1 MGSQSL
7 GTQYLRFMAIPLSYN
22 FRNLRVRKT
31 TTVMTALGIAL
42 TVAVLLGILAMV
54 AGLRSALQSS
64 GNPLQMIVVRKNSA
78 SELSSQVAREAISA
92 IRFKE
97 GIQKFADG
105 EPMVSGEIVTVM
117 NLPRKNNPEG
127 ANVTIRGLSQGGVK
141 MRPEIRMLSGRW
153 FEPGQREVAVGKSI
167 ATRFVSA
174 AMGDSLRFGR
184 GDWKIV
190 GVFDAGKTAFDS
202 EIWGDLNQIAT
213 DFNRNELM
221 SSALVRAVDPIS
233 LQALKN
239 SMADDQRLYLEAKTE
254 TEYYAAQTTTARPVE
269 FLGTF
274 VAVIMAIG
282 SSFAAMNTM
291 YAAVARRARE
301 IGTLRILGFSRG
313 SILLSFV
320 FESLLLSLLGGLLGI
335 LLVLPLN
342 GLESGIGNN
351 VTFSETGFDFRIT
364 PAIIGIGLEFRNAD
378 GDSRR
383 TAAGAQCFQGRYSHG
398 TQGTLREG
406 RSTNVEVRMS
416 NWRRVDQLMRKWEPL
431 SERRL
436 WFRIERER
444 HWDSGSHSPVPFSRE
459 CFMPPSDDVR

>member
-1 MGSQSL
+1 
-7 GTQYLRFMAIPLSYN
+7 MAIPLSYN

-64 GNPLQMIVVRKNSA
+64 GNPLQMIVMRKNSP
-78 SELSSQVAREAISA
+78 SELSSQIAREAISA

-97 GIQKFADG
+97 GIQKFPDG

-127 ANVTIRGLSQGGVK
+127 ANVTIRGLSQTGVK

-167 ATRFVSA
+167 AARFVSA

-213 DFNRNELM
+213 DFNRNEVL
-221 SSALVRAVDPIS
+221 SSALVRAVDPIT

-239 SMADDQRLYLEAKTE
+239 SMADDQRLYLEAKVE
-254 TEYYAAQTTTARPVE
+254 SDYYSAQTTTARPVE
-269 FLGTF
+269 ILGTF

-335 LLVLPLN
+335 LLVRPLN

-364 PAIIGIGLEFRNAD
+364 PAIIGIGLSFATVMGILGGLLPARSASKAD
-378 GDSRR
+378 IL
-383 TAAGAQCFQGRYSHG
+383 AA
-398 TQGTLREG
+398 LRE
-406 RSTNVEVRMS
+406 
-416 NWRRVDQLMRKWEPL
+416 L
-431 SERRL
+431 
-436 WFRIERER
+436 
-444 HWDSGSHSPVPFSRE
+444 
-459 CFMPPSDDVR
+459 

>member
-1 MGSQSL
+1 
-7 GTQYLRFMAIPLSYN
+7 MAIPLSYN

-54 AGLRSALQSS
+54 AGLKSALQSS
-64 GNPLQMIVVRKNSA
+64 GNPLQIIVMRKNSP
-78 SELSSQVAREAISA
+78 SELSSQIAREAISA

-97 GIQKFADG
+97 GIQKFPDG
-105 EPMVSGEIVTVM
+105 EPLVSGEIVTVM

-127 ANVTIRGLSQGGVK
+127 ANVTIRGLAQTGVK

-153 FEPGQREVAVGKSI
+153 FEPGQREVTVGKSI
-167 ATRFVSA
+167 ATRFVNA
-174 AMGDSLRFGR
+174 ALGDSLRFGR

-190 GVFDAGKTAFDS
+190 GVFDAGRTAFDS

-213 DFNRNELM
+213 DFNRNEVM

-233 LQALKN
+233 LEALKN

-269 FLGTF
+269 FLGMF
-274 VAVIMAIG
+274 VAVIMAVG

-335 LLVLPLN
+335 LLVVPLN

-364 PAIIGIGLEFRNAD
+364 PAIIGIGLSFATLMGILGGLLPARSASKAD
-378 GDSRR
+378 IL
-383 TAAGAQCFQGRYSHG
+383 AA
-398 TQGTLREG
+398 LRE
-406 RSTNVEVRMS
+406 
-416 NWRRVDQLMRKWEPL
+416 L
-431 SERRL
+431 
-436 WFRIERER
+436 
-444 HWDSGSHSPVPFSRE
+444 
-459 CFMPPSDDVR
+459 

>member
-1 MGSQSL
+1 
-7 GTQYLRFMAIPLSYN
+7 
-22 FRNLRVRKT
+22 
-31 TTVMTALGIAL
+31 
-42 TVAVLLGILAMV
+42 
-54 AGLRSALQSS
+54 
-64 GNPLQMIVVRKNSA
+64 
-78 SELSSQVAREAISA
+78 
-92 IRFKE
+92 
-97 GIQKFADG
+97 
-105 EPMVSGEIVTVM
+105 
-117 NLPRKNNPEG
+117 
-127 ANVTIRGLSQGGVK
+127 
-141 MRPEIRMLSGRW
+141 MRPEIHMLSGRW

-174 AMGDSLRFGR
+174 ALGDSLRFGR

-233 LQALKN
+233 LQALKT

-254 TEYYAAQTTTARPVE
+254 IEYYAAQTTTARPVE

-274 VAVIMAIG
+274 VAVIMAVG

-335 LLVLPLN
+335 LLVMPLN
-342 GLESGIGNN
+342 GLESGIGNS

-364 PAIIGIGLEFRNAD
+364 PAIIGIGLGFATLMGILGGLLPARSASKAD
-378 GDSRR
+378 IL
-383 TAAGAQCFQGRYSHG
+383 AA
-398 TQGTLREG
+398 LRE
-406 RSTNVEVRMS
+406 
-416 NWRRVDQLMRKWEPL
+416 L
-431 SERRL
+431 
-436 WFRIERER
+436 
-444 HWDSGSHSPVPFSRE
+444 
-459 CFMPPSDDVR
+459 

>member
-1 MGSQSL
+1 
-7 GTQYLRFMAIPLSYN
+7 MAIPLSYN

-54 AGLRSALQSS
+54 AGLKSALQSS
-64 GNPLQMIVVRKNSA
+64 GNPLQMIVVRKNSP

-97 GIQKFADG
+97 GIQKFHDG

-127 ANVTIRGLSQGGVK
+127 ANVTIRGLSQAGVK
-141 MRPEIRMLSGRW
+141 MRPEIRMFSGRW
-153 FEPGQREVAVGKSI
+153 FEPGQREIAVGKSI
-167 ATRFVSA
+167 SGRFVSA
-174 AMGDSLRFGR
+174 AMGDTLRFGR

-190 GVFDAGKTAFDS
+190 GVFDAGRTAFDS

-213 DFNRNELM
+213 DFNRNEVL
-221 SSALVRAVDPIS
+221 SSALVRASDPIT

-254 TEYYAAQTTTARPVE
+254 VEYYAAQTSTAAPVE
-269 FLGTF
+269 FLGIF

-291 YAAVARRARE
+291 YAAVARRSRE

-320 FESLLLSLLGGLLGI
+320 IESLLLSLLGGLLGI
-335 LLVLPLN
+335 LLVMPLN

-364 PAIIGIGLEFRNAD
+364 PAIIGIGISFATLMGILGGLLPARSAARAD
-378 GDSRR
+378 ILI
-383 TAAGAQCFQGRYSHG
+383 A
-398 TQGTLREG
+398 LRE
-406 RSTNVEVRMS
+406 
-416 NWRRVDQLMRKWEPL
+416 L
-431 SERRL
+431 
-436 WFRIERER
+436 
-444 HWDSGSHSPVPFSRE
+444 
-459 CFMPPSDDVR
+459 

>member
-1 MGSQSL
+1 
-7 GTQYLRFMAIPLSYN
+7 
-22 FRNLRVRKT
+22 
-31 TTVMTALGIAL
+31 MTSLGIAL

-54 AGLRSALQSS
+54 AGLKSALQAS
-64 GNPLQMIVVRKNSA
+64 GNSLQMIVMRKNSP
-78 SELSSQVAREAISA
+78 SELSSQIAREAISA
-92 IRFKE
+92 IRYKE
-97 GIQKFADG
+97 GIQKFTDG

-117 NLPRKNNPEG
+117 NLPRKNNPDG

-141 MRPEIRMLSGRW
+141 MRPEIHMTSGRW
-153 FEPGQREVAVGKSI
+153 FEPGQREVTVGKSI

-174 AMGDSLRFGR
+174 TLGDTLRFGR

-213 DFNRNELM
+213 DFNRSEIL
-221 SSALVRAVDPIS
+221 SSALVRAVDPVT

-239 SMADDQRLYLEAKTE
+239 SMSDDQRLYLEAKTE
-254 TEYYAAQTTTARPVE
+254 SDYYASQTTTARPVE

-291 YAAVARRARE
+291 YAAVARRGRE

-320 FESLLLSLLGGLLGI
+320 FESLLLSLLGGLIGI
-335 LLVLPLN
+335 LLVMPLN

-351 VTFSETGFDFRIT
+351 VTFSETGFDF
-364 PAIIGIGLEFRNAD
+364 GL
-378 GDSRR
+378 
-383 TAAGAQCFQGRYSHG
+383 
-398 TQGTLREG
+398 
-406 RSTNVEVRMS
+406 
-416 NWRRVDQLMRKWEPL
+416 
-431 SERRL
+431 
-436 WFRIERER
+436 
-444 HWDSGSHSPVPFSRE
+444 
-459 CFMPPSDDVR
+459 PPQSLESVWASQR

>member
-1 MGSQSL
+1 
-7 GTQYLRFMAIPLSYN
+7 MAIPLSYN

-31 TTVMTALGIAL
+31 TTIMTALGIAL

-64 GNPLQMIVVRKNSA
+64 GNSLQLLVMRKNSP
-78 SELSSQVAREAISA
+78 SELSSQIAREAISA

-127 ANVTIRGLSQGGVK
+127 ANVTIRGISQTGVK

-190 GVFDAGKTAFDS
+190 GVFDAGRTAFDS

-213 DFNRNELM
+213 DFNRSEVL
-221 SSALVRAVDPIS
+221 SSALVRAVDPIA

-254 TEYYAAQTTTARPVE
+254 VEYYAAQTTTARPVE

-274 VAVIMAIG
+274 VAVIMAVG

-364 PAIIGIGLEFRNAD
+364 PAIVGIGLGFATLMGILGGLLPARSASKAD
-378 GDSRR
+378 ILS
-383 TAAGAQCFQGRYSHG
+383 A
-398 TQGTLREG
+398 LRE
-406 RSTNVEVRMS
+406 
-416 NWRRVDQLMRKWEPL
+416 L
-431 SERRL
+431 
-436 WFRIERER
+436 
-444 HWDSGSHSPVPFSRE
+444 
-459 CFMPPSDDVR
+459 

>member
-1 MGSQSL
+1 
-7 GTQYLRFMAIPLSYN
+7 
-22 FRNLRVRKT
+22 
-31 TTVMTALGIAL
+31 
-42 TVAVLLGILAMV
+42 
-54 AGLRSALQSS
+54 
-64 GNPLQMIVVRKNSA
+64 
-78 SELSSQVAREAISA
+78 
-92 IRFKE
+92 
-97 GIQKFADG
+97 
-105 EPMVSGEIVTVM
+105 M

-174 AMGDSLRFGR
+174 ALGDSLRFGR

-221 SSALVRAVDPIS
+221 SSALVRAVDPIA

-301 IGTLRILGFSRG
+301 IGTLRILGFLAWQHPCFPSFSSRC
-313 SILLSFV
+313 S
-320 FESLLLSLLGGLLGI
+320 
-335 LLVLPLN
+335 
-342 GLESGIGNN
+342 
-351 VTFSETGFDFRIT
+351 
-364 PAIIGIGLEFRNAD
+364 
-378 GDSRR
+378 
-383 TAAGAQCFQGRYSHG
+383 SHC
-398 TQGTLREG
+398 
-406 RSTNVEVRMS
+406 
-416 NWRRVDQLMRKWEPL
+416 WVDCWASCWCCR
-431 SERRL
+431 
-436 WFRIERER
+436 
-444 HWDSGSHSPVPFSRE
+444 
-459 CFMPPSDDVR
+459 